1 MVGCLDV
8 KGTVRSI
15 DRLPIGK
22 VCGNLRV
29 IIFYRFLWTFRRG
42 RCRSDLRLFRCRG
55 NRWQILIRSLRPV
68 LVPVIIRIWCFRWLS
83 ANAFY
88 NMGAERVVLA
98 RELSFEEI
106 AEIRAKTPKALE
118 IEAFVHGAMCVSFS
132 GRCLLSNYMTGRDAN
147 HGDCAQPC
155 RWDYY
160 LIERT
165 RPDQVFTI
173 EQDQKSTYVICKCNR
188 NSLNDSCTTVRTHN
202 CKSF

>member
-68 LVPVIIRIWCFRWLS
+68 LVPVIIRIWCFRWLFGIVWFILVIIFNRITLILLILVCIVIIFWRRFRHS
-83 ANAFY
+83 CLWGGRY
-88 NMGAERVVLA
+88 
-98 RELSFEEI
+98 
-106 AEIRAKTPKALE
+106 ALLR
-118 IEAFVHGAMCVSFS
+118 FRRWCHRLHYWFLCRLRRNRRS
-132 GRCLLSNYMTGRDAN
+132 RCLFWKKLGLFLLLCHFLAVSIILRTCIGKTGS
-147 HGDCAQPC
+147 QIP
-155 RWDYY
+155 
-160 LIERT
+160 
-165 RPDQVFTI
+165 F
-173 EQDQKSTYVICKCNR
+173 
-188 NSLNDSCTTVRTHN
+188 
-202 CKSF
+202 